1 MNKSDEAGILAK
13 QAAELLSQYDLESW
27 AQAFNKLAATL
38 NGPSRKQAAI
48 EALGM
53 YGGMGSFSD
62 LVVHFEGDA
71 VIDGNNNLD
80 QIRQKLFI
88 SLREIA
94 TVD

>member
-1 MNKSDEAGILAK
+1 MNRSDEAGILAK
-13 QAAELLSQYDLESW
+13 QAAELLSQYDVESW
-27 AQAFNKLAATL
+27 AQAFDKLAAAL

-53 YGGMGSFSD
+53 YGGMGSFND
-62 LVVHFEGDA
+62 LVLHFEGDA
-71 VIDGNNNLD
+71 VIEGNNKLD
-80 QIRQKLFI
+80 RIRQKLFM